1 MKQRGKYARQLAWR
15 KRNPLVRLVEWARRR
30 CNKPQERDRK
40 FYEGIK
46 VNLTGEQAK
55 VLWERDGAATMKT
68 PSLDRKDATK
78 DYTFD
83 NCRIIEK
90 SLNERL
96 PHLSEAELA
105 ALAISVDAEAI
116 YV

>member
-1 MKQRGKYARQLAWR
+1 
-15 KRNPLVRLVEWARRR
+15 LVEWARRR
-30 CNKPQERDRK
+30 CNRPQERDKK

-46 VNLTGEQAK
+46 VNLTGGEAK
-55 VLWERDGAATMKT
+55 MLWERDGAASMKV
-68 PSLDRKDATK
+68 PSLDRVDSSK
-78 DYTFD
+78 DYVFD

-96 PHLSEAELA
+96 PHLSPEALA
-105 ALAISVDAEAI
+105 ALSISVDAEAI

>member
-1 MKQRGKYARQLAWR
+1 
-15 KRNPLVRLVEWARRR
+15 LVEWARRR
-30 CNKPQERDRK
+30 CRKPQERDAK
-40 FYEGIK
+40 FYKEKGIT
-46 VNLTGEQAK
+46 VSLTAKEAK
-55 VLWERDGAATMKT
+55 VLWERDGAASMKT
-68 PSLDRKDATK
+68 PSLDRLDPHGPYA
-78 DYTFD
+78 FW

-96 PHLSEAELA
+96 PHLSPEQLA